1 MVHEFDPQ
9 RVGIRVNPHR
19 FPHAAAT
26 LLSIHDPANVRCA
39 KDLLGHASFRTT
51 EAHYIMAQ
59 SRMAGRVVAR
69 IVDALRK

>member
-1 MVHEFDPQ
+1 VVHEFDPQ

-19 FPHAAAT
+19 FRHAAAT

-39 KDLLGHASFRTT
+39 KDLGHASFGTT
-51 EAHYIMAQ
+51 EAYY
-59 SRMAGRVVAR
+59 AGRVVAR